1 MKIITNIS
9 RFLLAA
15 VFTVLGLNGFLQ
27 FILGAISVSNYLLVI
42 FALQLISGV
51 LLLINRYVPLALTI
65 LSPIMMNVLLY
76 GVLISP
82 AGFGF
87 ALFVAILWVVV
98 LVSVRSAFAGIFE
111 ARVGTQPVRSRAH
124 EAGLATAA

>member
-1 MKIITNIS
+1 MKILTNIS
-9 RFLLAA
+9 RFLLALT
-15 VFTVLGLNGFLQ
+15 FTILGLNGFLR
-27 FILGAISVSNYLLVI
+27 FILGEMSVSNYLLVI

-87 ALFVAILWVVV
+87 ALFVAFLWVVV

-111 ARVGTQPVRSRAH
+111 ARVEPQPVRSQAH
-124 EAGLATAA
+124 QASLASAA